1 LGAREDNERLAIVT
15 TATLATEAEVGEFS
29 WPLPFTP
36 ASAPA
41 ARSRVTDVLRSFD
54 VEPATVDNARL
65 VVSELL
71 GNALRHGRA
80 RASGDV
86 LLTMVVDPEAVS
98 IEVADGG
105 GHTLPT
111 LVHAPLMSL
120 GGRGLRIVHTVSRDW
135 GVREAVGGKTVFAVV
150 PRT

>member
-1 LGAREDNERLAIVT
+1 LGARENNEREVVVT
-15 TATLATEAEVGEFS
+15 PATMATRSDVGEFS

-41 ARSRVTDVLRSFD
+41 ARSQVTDVLRSFD
-54 VEPATVDNARL
+54 VEPATVDTARL

-80 RASGDV
+80 RPDGDV
-86 LLTMVVDPEAVS
+86 LLTMVIEPGAVS
-98 IEVADGG
+98 IAVADGG
-105 GHTLPT
+105 GRTRPALLHS
-111 LVHAPLMSL
+111 PLMSL

-135 GVREAVGGKTVFAVV
+135 GVREAAGGKTVFAVV
-150 PRT
+150 PRS